1 MGETA
6 SAGSLLLY
14 TGMVL
19 GLCAAMLGLS
29 AVLGERT
36 RRTQATD
43 DPYESGIVSTGGAR
57 LRFPAKFYLVA
68 MFFVI
73 FDLEAVYIFAWA
85 VAARESGW
93 AGFIEISIFI
103 GILLVALIYL
113 WRLGALDWGPKT
125 ARHRHE
131 SPHPPEP
138 EQD

>member
-6 SAGSLLLY
+6 TTGSLLLY
-14 TGMVL
+14 AFMVL

-36 RRTQATD
+36 RRTQATN

-85 VAARESGW
+85 VAAKESGW

-113 WRLGALDWGPKT
+113 WRLGALDWGPST
-125 ARHRHE
+125 ARHRR
-131 SPHPPEP
+131 PNPQEP
-138 EQD
+138 R